1 LYVCMKFFR
10 MEESHSEKI
19 NVKSAYSEIVSSPDG
34 HFLENWPT
42 LLSKLQ
48 CIDLRDSICEARLR
62 YYAVM
67 KLFIRGSKMPPVKH
81 QLQLQYVRPLVLHCI
96 NSTPDGLNILALRCL
111 KMLLLFYTDSCQ
123 RLAQKISEFTIP
135 KLISNDDPI
144 RQCAVDVYTLFLKF
158 PRNNSTKQGVHYTE
172 AMRSLLA
179 SVYHTLKH
187 TVHNSVTDND
197 LDERLGNVVP
207 ELDFN
212 ELENAEQLRGVAS
225 ALDCLCHLL
234 DQYTPTAVIAIPV
247 EELSAT
253 IFYGVNCIL
262 SKNTTCSRENRHL
275 FQKLFRLFEVMVS
288 VTNIHYAPYSS
299 GTIVIFNRW
308 MEEQCTGVCGIKS
321 CELKSAVYLSLE
333 ALARHVGV
341 GSGLHDRFAFLY
353 RTGLANMLSHL
364 KQICVS
370 LFDLEQLFNQVVP
383 VSTVCSS
390 EVFDSC
396 ARFLRTSVQ
405 RFGNLIPAE
414 QYSMAQMMIWRA
426 LFEMHRNGCFTDAT
440 VPSRLMLHRL
450 LNTFLLHPHPRC
462 PSLVNMAIGL
472 LKMTVDDQNDQIR
485 SLSAEGLTICER
497 ITKPLVPC
505 LESISIWD
513 LEVPNTTWSQD
524 EQRCLQWRS
533 RYNNDNLLSKNSQ
546 SQQMQ
551 HQNGSHLMRNGCNST
566 SEESRL
572 SEVDE
577 VEGEYDCSA
586 FNNED
591 LVENAISF
599 VETQSTTVE
608 QIMEVP
614 NEPVDLVPSSFV
626 NRVNND
632 QSLVGHVDQLIS
644 DSVSDVPDNVEN
656 VVVTDDISFQQ
667 HVENE
672 VELRFSNDQLEST
685 NDLDSTLIVTE
696 HQHNDELRKSPLST
710 VLSVATLDRQDL
722 YYPMLEER
730 FLISNDNP
738 SEDVSGSSEMRS
750 AETVSEDAE
759 EDASL
764 HFGKKQ
770 RLDHELCTVEADAI
784 GEIPCFTF
792 RRIAPLS
799 LNQLAAYLG
808 QSMAGL
814 AMLSFHQPGT
824 YAIYLDVNNHFDP
837 KLIIRDNQNQLSLF
851 TINQE
856 PNGYF
861 WLLLEDIEHA
871 FRTIDHLIRF
881 YIRFR
886 QPLKVPNGDAVF
898 LERAA
903 VNVKLQFEMCVEHC
917 KKISDLSYFY
927 RAGQLDNVL
936 SRLVCSGDYLLY
948 EDASNQF
955 GCRLYVKWDGN
966 VKEIKPALHNGRL
979 ALPVGCSQQH
989 VETVHSFDHW
999 IKALVVG
1006 NLDIDNVQLTRP
1018 VRVCG
1023 DDAPIEFIC
1032 AVPGQCPPPK
1042 LLYQLPYY
1050 HGQLKRDA
1058 VKLLLN
1064 NAGDFLL
1071 YMDESDLKLAVGEQ
1085 SDHGNNDTSYCETTV
1100 ECSADGYFYLTPVD
1114 MPLCK
1119 TTVGELINAYK
1130 RLAVPITIQKFGEN
1144 SFTLPALQRG
1154 VVRKD
1159 INDEI
1164 VLEPCNNPSE
1174 LSYYYGRMSDDD
1186 TMKLLREN
1194 GDYLLR
1200 SNAKGELSVT
1210 VKWAECL
1217 FDIVVVKEK
1226 LKGDAYVYRLKKDN
1240 ANEPDEFVSTVDEWV
1255 KSLVRG
1261 KVIIDDAVILKRA
1274 IRKHNNNNSEQ
1285 PLIWQL
1291 KTLTDRLLELNKKIT
1306 VEHVYPAI
1314 NGKTEIADD
1323 DLPTLWK
1330 TLPSLALPDGAHNH
1344 DADFVYFHLPDLSNP
1359 NSTVYGV
1366 SYVRQIAVKDLREKS
1381 NDITRS
1387 TVQKSICAVSSS
1399 PLYGLLMPKLE
1410 SISKVYFEQG
1420 DFKQTELLAEMYH
1433 NINATIDSTT
1443 LCGQQP
1449 NFGIIDYLLSQSNG
1463 WLNGMLLF
1471 RIIVRTGGKIDAVL
1485 WENFSTGFAVILLI
1499 SYVQLGLCPNFSKV
1513 RYRREIQSAC
1523 TGHSTSRL
1531 VVPDLCF
1538 GGRLE
1543 RRIEPYRGTNSVPL
1557 VASTRRT
1564 FRGNFSPVRSRICR
1578 PYVCLL
1584 HYSRWQRLSV
1594 RELLHTYRHRTL
1606 MLFKLVLLEKRI
1618 FFNISPVGSL
1628 CSNILAL
1635 ISLFPRM
1642 IDFGMSHS
1650 ASYSPLLEDSN
1661 LNSDEMNS
1669 SKEDN
1674 DNSLPLNT
1682 NNDDND
1688 DDGSGG
1694 DGEQTSE
1701 CKRNSENRH
1710 LSNNT
1715 IATELPLDAYGFPLA
1730 IFTKGSVL
1738 HPYLSLPY
1746 MDWLESDHVRAYV
1759 VGFTNTLFKQ
1769 KKELFD
1775 AMITIDEENGIDIEI
1790 PDVRLRRLL
1799 VLSAADLRFIDGVL
1813 KTAFQD
1819 DSSISQ
1825 FTKWEGGDEWIRFQF
1840 SQYLI
1845 SLLLTA
1851 ASDDTSYYDDFNAA
1865 FVHSYKTTHN
1875 FLLWYSGGFHKQ
1887 MNFPAGHICHGQLNL
1902 ADFKLRFTH
1911 TIESSDQA
1919 RKLQHALN
1927 TTGNFVNQT
1936 GKAVG
1941 GIFRNI
1947 FNHLTSSSTERSNT
1961 P

>member
-1 LYVCMKFFR
+1 MDDEV
-10 MEESHSEKI
+10 
-19 NVKSAYSEIVSSPDG
+19 
-34 HFLENWPT
+34 FLE
-42 LLSKLQ
+42 
-48 CIDLRDSICEARLR
+48 
-62 YYAVM
+62 
-67 KLFIRGSKMPPVKH
+67 
-81 QLQLQYVRPLVLHCI
+81 
-96 NSTPDGLNILALRCL
+96 
-111 KMLLLFYTDSCQ
+111 
-123 RLAQKISEFTIP
+123 
-135 KLISNDDPI
+135 
-144 RQCAVDVYTLFLKF
+144 
-158 PRNNSTKQGVHYTE
+158 
-172 AMRSLLA
+172 
-179 SVYHTLKH
+179 
-187 TVHNSVTDND
+187 
-197 LDERLGNVVP
+197 
-207 ELDFN
+207 
-212 ELENAEQLRGVAS
+212 
-225 ALDCLCHLL
+225 
-234 DQYTPTAVIAIPV
+234 
-247 EELSAT
+247 
-253 IFYGVNCIL
+253 
-262 SKNTTCSRENRHL
+262 KN
-275 FQKLFRLFEVMVS
+275 
-288 VTNIHYAPYSS
+288 
-299 GTIVIFNRW
+299 
-308 MEEQCTGVCGIKS
+308 
-321 CELKSAVYLSLE
+321 
-333 ALARHVGV
+333 
-341 GSGLHDRFAFLY
+341 
-353 RTGLANMLSHL
+353 
-364 KQICVS
+364 
-370 LFDLEQLFNQVVP
+370 
-383 VSTVCSS
+383 
-390 EVFDSC
+390 
-396 ARFLRTSVQ
+396 
-405 RFGNLIPAE
+405 
-414 QYSMAQMMIWRA
+414 
-426 LFEMHRNGCFTDAT
+426 
-440 VPSRLMLHRL
+440 
-450 LNTFLLHPHPRC
+450 LNT
-462 PSLVNMAIGL
+462 S
-472 LKMTVDDQNDQIR
+472 
-485 SLSAEGLTICER
+485 
-497 ITKPLVPC
+497 
-505 LESISIWD
+505 
-513 LEVPNTTWSQD
+513 
-524 EQRCLQWRS
+524 
-533 RYNNDNLLSKNSQ
+533 
-546 SQQMQ
+546 
-551 HQNGSHLMRNGCNST
+551 
-566 SEESRL
+566 
-572 SEVDE
+572 
-577 VEGEYDCSA
+577 
-586 FNNED
+586 
-591 LVENAISF
+591 
-599 VETQSTTVE
+599 
-608 QIMEVP
+608 
-614 NEPVDLVPSSFV
+614 
-626 NRVNND
+626 
-632 QSLVGHVDQLIS
+632 
-644 DSVSDVPDNVEN
+644 
-656 VVVTDDISFQQ
+656 
-667 HVENE
+667 
-672 VELRFSNDQLEST
+672 
-685 NDLDSTLIVTE
+685 
-696 HQHNDELRKSPLST
+696 
-710 VLSVATLDRQDL
+710 
-722 YYPMLEER
+722 
-730 FLISNDNP
+730 
-738 SEDVSGSSEMRS
+738 
-750 AETVSEDAE
+750 
-759 EDASL
+759 
-764 HFGKKQ
+764 
-770 RLDHELCTVEADAI
+770 HELCTVEADAI

-1449 NFGIIDYLLSQSNG
+1449 NFA
-1463 WLNGMLLF
+1463 
-1471 RIIVRTGGKIDAVL
+1471 GGKIDAVL
-1485 WENFSTGFAVILLI
+1485 WENFSTGFA
-1499 SYVQLGLCPNFSKV
+1499 V

>member
-1 LYVCMKFFR
+1 MNNEATIGKGLRQYGCCYRAERQCLLILEIYGDGPCWYLFISIVLFICLVDARILPAKRELGKRDSRDGGSQTENMIAQTNPPVVTSASSPSDDRDSSHVGATNEPARESGFQI

-187 TVHNSVTDND
+187 AVHNSVTDND

-288 VTNIHYAPYSS
+288 VTNIHYAPYSA
-299 GTIVIFNRW
+299 GTIAIFNRW

-426 LFEMHRNGCFTDAT
+426 LFEMRRNGCFTDAT

-462 PSLVNMAIGL
+462 PSLANMAIGL

-533 RYNNDNLLSKNSQ
+533 RS
-546 SQQMQ
+546 
-551 HQNGSHLMRNGCNST
+551 
-566 SEESRL
+566 
-572 SEVDE
+572 
-577 VEGEYDCSA
+577 
-586 FNNED
+586 
-591 LVENAISF
+591 
-599 VETQSTTVE
+599 
-608 QIMEVP
+608 
-614 NEPVDLVPSSFV
+614 
-626 NRVNND
+626 
-632 QSLVGHVDQLIS
+632 
-644 DSVSDVPDNVEN
+644 
-656 VVVTDDISFQQ
+656 
-667 HVENE
+667 
-672 VELRFSNDQLEST
+672 
-685 NDLDSTLIVTE
+685 
-696 HQHNDELRKSPLST
+696 
-710 VLSVATLDRQDL
+710 
-722 YYPMLEER
+722 
-730 FLISNDNP
+730 
-738 SEDVSGSSEMRS
+738 
-750 AETVSEDAE
+750 
-759 EDASL
+759 
-764 HFGKKQ
+764 
-770 RLDHELCTVEADAI
+770 HELCTVEADAI

-792 RRIAPLS
+792 RRIAPLP
-799 LNQLAAYLG
+799 LNKLAAYLG
-808 QSMAGL
+808 QSMTGL

-881 YIRFR
+881 YMHFR

-898 LERAA
+898 LKRAA
-903 VNVKLQFEMCVEHC
+903 VNVGLQFEMCVEHC
-917 KKISDLSYFY
+917 KKITDLSYFY

-989 VETVHSFDHW
+989 VETVQSFDHW

-1023 DDAPIEFIC
+1023 DDGPIEFIC

-1085 SDHGNNDTSYCETTV
+1085 SDHGNDDTSYCETTV

-1210 VKWAECL
+1210 ATWAECL
-1217 FDIVVVKEK
+1217 FDIVVEKEK
-1226 LKGDAYVYRLKKDN
+1226 LKGDAYVYKLKKDN

-1261 KVIIDDAVILKRA
+1261 KVIIDDAVILKKA
-1274 IRKHNNNNSEQ
+1274 VKKHNNNNSEQ
-1285 PLIWQL
+1285 LLIWQL

-1366 SYVRQIAVKDLREKS
+1366 SYVRQIAAKDLREKS

-1449 NFGIIDYLLSQSNG
+1449 NFGIIDYFLSQSNG

-1471 RIIVRTGGKIDAVL
+1471 RIIVR
-1485 WENFSTGFAVILLI
+1485 
-1499 SYVQLGLCPNFSKV
+1499 
-1513 RYRREIQSAC
+1513 
-1523 TGHSTSRL
+1523 
-1531 VVPDLCF
+1531 
-1538 GGRLE
+1538 
-1543 RRIEPYRGTNSVPL
+1543 
-1557 VASTRRT
+1557 
-1564 FRGNFSPVRSRICR
+1564 
-1578 PYVCLL
+1578 
-1584 HYSRWQRLSV
+1584 RLSV

-1635 ISLFPRM
+1635 ISLFPSIGEIGM

-1661 LNSDEMNS
+1661 LKSDEMNS

-1682 NNDDND
+1682 SNDDND

-1694 DGEQTSE
+1694 DGGGGEQTSE

>member
-1 LYVCMKFFR
+1 MDDKVCL
-10 MEESHSEKI
+10 EK
-19 NVKSAYSEIVSSPDG
+19 N
-34 HFLENWPT
+34 
-42 LLSKLQ
+42 
-48 CIDLRDSICEARLR
+48 
-62 YYAVM
+62 
-67 KLFIRGSKMPPVKH
+67 
-81 QLQLQYVRPLVLHCI
+81 
-96 NSTPDGLNILALRCL
+96 
-111 KMLLLFYTDSCQ
+111 
-123 RLAQKISEFTIP
+123 
-135 KLISNDDPI
+135 
-144 RQCAVDVYTLFLKF
+144 
-158 PRNNSTKQGVHYTE
+158 
-172 AMRSLLA
+172 
-179 SVYHTLKH
+179 
-187 TVHNSVTDND
+187 
-197 LDERLGNVVP
+197 
-207 ELDFN
+207 
-212 ELENAEQLRGVAS
+212 
-225 ALDCLCHLL
+225 
-234 DQYTPTAVIAIPV
+234 
-247 EELSAT
+247 
-253 IFYGVNCIL
+253 
-262 SKNTTCSRENRHL
+262 
-275 FQKLFRLFEVMVS
+275 
-288 VTNIHYAPYSS
+288 
-299 GTIVIFNRW
+299 
-308 MEEQCTGVCGIKS
+308 
-321 CELKSAVYLSLE
+321 
-333 ALARHVGV
+333 
-341 GSGLHDRFAFLY
+341 
-353 RTGLANMLSHL
+353 
-364 KQICVS
+364 
-370 LFDLEQLFNQVVP
+370 
-383 VSTVCSS
+383 
-390 EVFDSC
+390 
-396 ARFLRTSVQ
+396 
-405 RFGNLIPAE
+405 
-414 QYSMAQMMIWRA
+414 
-426 LFEMHRNGCFTDAT
+426 
-440 VPSRLMLHRL
+440 
-450 LNTFLLHPHPRC
+450 LNT
-462 PSLVNMAIGL
+462 S
-472 LKMTVDDQNDQIR
+472 
-485 SLSAEGLTICER
+485 
-497 ITKPLVPC
+497 
-505 LESISIWD
+505 
-513 LEVPNTTWSQD
+513 
-524 EQRCLQWRS
+524 
-533 RYNNDNLLSKNSQ
+533 
-546 SQQMQ
+546 
-551 HQNGSHLMRNGCNST
+551 
-566 SEESRL
+566 
-572 SEVDE
+572 
-577 VEGEYDCSA
+577 
-586 FNNED
+586 
-591 LVENAISF
+591 
-599 VETQSTTVE
+599 
-608 QIMEVP
+608 
-614 NEPVDLVPSSFV
+614 
-626 NRVNND
+626 
-632 QSLVGHVDQLIS
+632 
-644 DSVSDVPDNVEN
+644 
-656 VVVTDDISFQQ
+656 
-667 HVENE
+667 
-672 VELRFSNDQLEST
+672 
-685 NDLDSTLIVTE
+685 
-696 HQHNDELRKSPLST
+696 
-710 VLSVATLDRQDL
+710 
-722 YYPMLEER
+722 
-730 FLISNDNP
+730 
-738 SEDVSGSSEMRS
+738 
-750 AETVSEDAE
+750 
-759 EDASL
+759 
-764 HFGKKQ
+764 
-770 RLDHELCTVEADAI
+770 HELCTVEADAI

-792 RRIAPLS
+792 RRTAPLP

-808 QSMAGL
+808 QSMTGL

-881 YIRFR
+881 YMRFR

-903 VNVKLQFEMCVEHC
+903 VNLGLQFEICVEHC

-1023 DDAPIEFIC
+1023 DDGPFEFIC

-1186 TMKLLREN
+1186 TMKLLRKN

-1210 VKWAECL
+1210 ATWAECL
-1217 FDIVVVKEK
+1217 FDIVVEKEK
-1226 LKGDAYVYRLKKDN
+1226 LKGDAYVYKLKKDN

-1255 KSLVRG
+1255 KSL
-1261 KVIIDDAVILKRA
+1261 
-1274 IRKHNNNNSEQ
+1274 
-1285 PLIWQL
+1285 
-1291 KTLTDRLLELNKKIT
+1291 

-1366 SYVRQIAVKDLREKS
+1366 SYVRQIAAKDLREKS

-1463 WLNGMLLF
+1463 WLNGILLF

-1499 SYVQLGLCPNFSKV
+1499 SYVQRCLCCPNFSKV

-1557 VASTRRT
+1557 AASTRRT

-1578 PYVCLL
+1578 PYKAGGVDIFQCLDAL
-1584 HYSRWQRLSV
+1584 DGQLAGRLSV

-1635 ISLFPRM
+1635 ISLFPSIGEIGM

-1661 LNSDEMNS
+1661 LKSDEMNS

-1682 NNDDND
+1682 SNDDNDD

-1694 DGEQTSE
+1694 DGGGGEQTSE
-1701 CKRNSENRH
+1701 CKRNSETRH

-1941 GIFRNI
+1941 TEVYFETFSIILHPVLLNAATLHNVI
-1947 FNHLTSSSTERSNT
+1947 DSTCKSFLFLLINSNR
-1961 P
+1961 

>member
-1 LYVCMKFFR
+1 MDDELCL
-10 MEESHSEKI
+10 EK
-19 NVKSAYSEIVSSPDG
+19 N
-34 HFLENWPT
+34 
-42 LLSKLQ
+42 
-48 CIDLRDSICEARLR
+48 
-62 YYAVM
+62 
-67 KLFIRGSKMPPVKH
+67 
-81 QLQLQYVRPLVLHCI
+81 
-96 NSTPDGLNILALRCL
+96 
-111 KMLLLFYTDSCQ
+111 
-123 RLAQKISEFTIP
+123 
-135 KLISNDDPI
+135 
-144 RQCAVDVYTLFLKF
+144 
-158 PRNNSTKQGVHYTE
+158 
-172 AMRSLLA
+172 
-179 SVYHTLKH
+179 
-187 TVHNSVTDND
+187 
-197 LDERLGNVVP
+197 
-207 ELDFN
+207 
-212 ELENAEQLRGVAS
+212 
-225 ALDCLCHLL
+225 
-234 DQYTPTAVIAIPV
+234 
-247 EELSAT
+247 
-253 IFYGVNCIL
+253 
-262 SKNTTCSRENRHL
+262 
-275 FQKLFRLFEVMVS
+275 
-288 VTNIHYAPYSS
+288 
-299 GTIVIFNRW
+299 
-308 MEEQCTGVCGIKS
+308 
-321 CELKSAVYLSLE
+321 
-333 ALARHVGV
+333 
-341 GSGLHDRFAFLY
+341 
-353 RTGLANMLSHL
+353 
-364 KQICVS
+364 
-370 LFDLEQLFNQVVP
+370 
-383 VSTVCSS
+383 
-390 EVFDSC
+390 
-396 ARFLRTSVQ
+396 
-405 RFGNLIPAE
+405 
-414 QYSMAQMMIWRA
+414 
-426 LFEMHRNGCFTDAT
+426 
-440 VPSRLMLHRL
+440 
-450 LNTFLLHPHPRC
+450 LNT
-462 PSLVNMAIGL
+462 S
-472 LKMTVDDQNDQIR
+472 
-485 SLSAEGLTICER
+485 
-497 ITKPLVPC
+497 
-505 LESISIWD
+505 
-513 LEVPNTTWSQD
+513 
-524 EQRCLQWRS
+524 
-533 RYNNDNLLSKNSQ
+533 
-546 SQQMQ
+546 
-551 HQNGSHLMRNGCNST
+551 
-566 SEESRL
+566 
-572 SEVDE
+572 
-577 VEGEYDCSA
+577 
-586 FNNED
+586 
-591 LVENAISF
+591 
-599 VETQSTTVE
+599 
-608 QIMEVP
+608 
-614 NEPVDLVPSSFV
+614 
-626 NRVNND
+626 
-632 QSLVGHVDQLIS
+632 
-644 DSVSDVPDNVEN
+644 
-656 VVVTDDISFQQ
+656 
-667 HVENE
+667 
-672 VELRFSNDQLEST
+672 
-685 NDLDSTLIVTE
+685 
-696 HQHNDELRKSPLST
+696 
-710 VLSVATLDRQDL
+710 
-722 YYPMLEER
+722 
-730 FLISNDNP
+730 
-738 SEDVSGSSEMRS
+738 
-750 AETVSEDAE
+750 
-759 EDASL
+759 
-764 HFGKKQ
+764 
-770 RLDHELCTVEADAI
+770 HELCPVEADAI

-792 RRIAPLS
+792 RRTAPLP
-799 LNQLAAYLG
+799 LNKLAAYLG
-808 QSMAGL
+808 QSMTGL

-824 YAIYLDVNNHFDP
+824 YAIYLDVNNQLDP
-837 KLIIRDNQNQLSLF
+837 KLIIHDNQDRLSLF

-861 WLLLEDIEHA
+861 WILLEDIEHA

-881 YIRFR
+881 YMHFR
-886 QPLKVPNGDAVF
+886 QPLKAPNGDAVF

-903 VNVKLQFEMCVEHC
+903 VNMGLQFEICVEHC

-1006 NLDIDNVQLTRP
+1006 NLDIDNVQLIRP

-1023 DDAPIEFIC
+1023 NDGPIEYIC

-1058 VKLLLN
+1058 VKMLLN

-1071 YMDESDLKLAVGEQ
+1071 YMDESVLKLAVVGQ
-1085 SDHGNNDTSYCETTV
+1085 SDDGNNDTSYCETTV

-1114 MPLCK
+1114 IPLCK

-1130 RLAVPITIQKFGEN
+1130 RLAFPITIQKFGEN

-1154 VVRKD
+1154 VVRND

-1186 TMKLLREN
+1186 TMKLLRKN

-1210 VKWAECL
+1210 AMWAECL
-1217 FDIVVVKEK
+1217 FDVFVEKEK
-1226 LKGDAYVYRLKKDN
+1226 LQGDAYVYKLMKKDN

-1255 KSLVRG
+1255 KSL
-1261 KVIIDDAVILKRA
+1261 
-1274 IRKHNNNNSEQ
+1274 
-1285 PLIWQL
+1285 
-1291 KTLTDRLLELNKKIT
+1291 

-1366 SYVRQIAVKDLREKS
+1366 SYVRQIAAKDLREKS

-1449 NFGIIDYLLSQSNG
+1449 NFA
-1463 WLNGMLLF
+1463 
-1471 RIIVRTGGKIDAVL
+1471 GGKIDAVL
-1485 WENFSTGFAVILLI
+1485 WENFSTAFAVILLI
-1499 SYVQLGLCPNFSKV
+1499 SYVQRCPCCPNFSKV

-1523 TGHSTSRL
+1523 TGYSTSRL

-1538 GGRLE
+1538 DGRLE

-1557 VASTRRT
+1557 AASTRRT
-1564 FRGNFSPVRSRICR
+1564 FRG
-1578 PYVCLL
+1578 
-1584 HYSRWQRLSV
+1584 LSV

-1661 LNSDEMNS
+1661 LKSDEMNS

-1682 NNDDND
+1682 SNDDND

-1694 DGEQTSE
+1694 DGGGGEQTSE
-1701 CKRNSENRH
+1701 CKRDSENRH

>member
-1 LYVCMKFFR
+1 MNNEATIGKGLRQYGCCYRAERQCLLILEIYGDGPCWYLFISIVLFICLVDARILPAKRELGKRDSRDGGSQTENMIAQTNPPVVTSASSPSDDRDSSHVGATNEPARESGFQI

-187 TVHNSVTDND
+187 AVHNSVTDND

-288 VTNIHYAPYSS
+288 VTNIHYAPYSA
-299 GTIVIFNRW
+299 GTIAIFNRW

-426 LFEMHRNGCFTDAT
+426 LFEMRRNGCFTDAT

-462 PSLVNMAIGL
+462 PSLANMAIGL

-644 DSVSDVPDNVEN
+644 ASVSDVPDNVEN

-672 VELRFSNDQLEST
+672 VELGFSNDQLEST

-770 RLDHELCTVEADAI
+770 RLESHELCTVEADAI

-792 RRIAPLS
+792 RRIAPLP
-799 LNQLAAYLG
+799 LNKLAAYLG
-808 QSMAGL
+808 QSMTGL

-881 YIRFR
+881 YMHFR

-898 LERAA
+898 LKRAA
-903 VNVKLQFEMCVEHC
+903 VNVGLQFEMCVEHC
-917 KKISDLSYFY
+917 KKITDLSYFY

-989 VETVHSFDHW
+989 VETVQSFDHW

-1023 DDAPIEFIC
+1023 DDGPIEFIC

-1085 SDHGNNDTSYCETTV
+1085 SDHGNDDTSYCETTV

-1210 VKWAECL
+1210 ATWAECL
-1217 FDIVVVKEK
+1217 FDIVVEKEK
-1226 LKGDAYVYRLKKDN
+1226 LKGDAYVYKLKKDN

-1261 KVIIDDAVILKRA
+1261 KVIIDDAVILKKA
-1274 IRKHNNNNSEQ
+1274 VKKHNNNNSEQ
-1285 PLIWQL
+1285 LLIWQL

-1366 SYVRQIAVKDLREKS
+1366 SYVRQIAAKDLREKS

-1449 NFGIIDYLLSQSNG
+1449 NFGIIDYFLSQSNG

-1471 RIIVRTGGKIDAVL
+1471 RIIVR
-1485 WENFSTGFAVILLI
+1485 
-1499 SYVQLGLCPNFSKV
+1499 
-1513 RYRREIQSAC
+1513 
-1523 TGHSTSRL
+1523 
-1531 VVPDLCF
+1531 
-1538 GGRLE
+1538 
-1543 RRIEPYRGTNSVPL
+1543 
-1557 VASTRRT
+1557 
-1564 FRGNFSPVRSRICR
+1564 
-1578 PYVCLL
+1578 
-1584 HYSRWQRLSV
+1584 RLSV

-1661 LNSDEMNS
+1661 LKSDEMNS

-1682 NNDDND
+1682 SNDDND

-1694 DGEQTSE
+1694 DGGGGEQTSE